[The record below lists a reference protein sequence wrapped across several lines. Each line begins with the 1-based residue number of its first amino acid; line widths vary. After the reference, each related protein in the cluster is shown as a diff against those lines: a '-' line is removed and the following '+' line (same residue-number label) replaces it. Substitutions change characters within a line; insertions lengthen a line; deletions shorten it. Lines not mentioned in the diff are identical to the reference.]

1 MGAVF
6 TDGSHFLIDSLY
18 LCIVKLPFDDCS
30 VYKYNTKKIMNKHN
44 TLSIIAGLYMKH
56 LNSAI
61 EKVYGVKVIGGVYS
75 ENEELIHTTN
85 K

>member
-1 MGAVF
+1 MRAICE
-6 TDGSHFLIDSLY
+6 DCSHFLIDSLY

-30 VYKYNTKKIMNKHN
+30 AYKHNTKKIMNES
-44 TLSIIAGLYMKH
+44 LSIIADLYMKH

-61 EKVYGVKVIGGVYS
+61 EKVYGVKVKGSVYS

>member
-1 MGAVF
+1 MRAVF
-6 TDGSHFLIDSLY
+6 TDGSHFLIV
-18 LCIVKLPFDDCS
+18 CIVKRQFDDCS
-30 VYKYNTKKIMNKHN
+30 AYKHNTKKIMNES
-44 TLSIIAGLYMKH
+44 LSIIADLYMKH

-75 ENEELIHTTN
+75 KNEKLIHTTN

>member
-1 MGAVF
+1 MRAVF

-18 LCIVKLPFDDCS
+18 LCIVKLPFNDCS
-30 VYKYNTKKIMNKHN
+30 AYKHNTKKIMNES
-44 TLSIIAGLYMKH
+44 LSIIADLYMKH

-61 EKVYGVKVIGGVYS
+61 EKVYGVKVIDGVYS

>member
-1 MGAVF
+1 
-6 TDGSHFLIDSLY
+6 
-18 LCIVKLPFDDCS
+18 
-30 VYKYNTKKIMNKHN
+30 MNES
-44 TLSIIAGLYMKH
+44 LSIIAGLYMKH
-56 LNSAI
+56 LNLAI

>member
-6 TDGSHFLIDSLY
+6 TDGSHFFINSLY
-18 LCIVKLPFDDCS
+18 LCIVKRQFDDCS
-30 VYKYNTKKIMNKHN
+30 AYKHNTKKIMNES
-44 TLSIIAGLYMKH
+44 LSIIAGLYMKH
-56 LNSAI
+56 LNSAV
-61 EKVYGVKVIGGVYS
+61 EKVYGLKVIGGVYS

>member
-6 TDGSHFLIDSLY
+6 TDGSHFFINSLY
-18 LCIVKLPFDDCS
+18 LCIVKRQFDDCS
-30 VYKYNTKKIMNKHN
+30 AYKHNTKKIMNES
-44 TLSIIAGLYMKH
+44 LSIIADLYMKH

>member
-1 MGAVF
+1 MQADF
-6 TDGSHFLIDSLY
+6 TVGLHFLINSLY
-18 LCIVKLPFDDCS
+18 LCIVKRQFDDCS
-30 VYKYNTKKIMNKHN
+30 AYKHN
-44 TLSIIAGLYMKH
+44 TLSIITDLYMKH

>member
-1 MGAVF
+1 MN
-6 TDGSHFLIDSLY
+6 DS
-18 LCIVKLPFDDCS
+18 
-30 VYKYNTKKIMNKHN
+30 
-44 TLSIIAGLYMKH
+44 LSIIADLYMKH

-61 EKVYGVKVIGGVYS
+61 EKVYGVKVIGSVYS

>member
-1 MGAVF
+1 MRANNEVRP
-6 TDGSHFLIDSLY
+6 HFLINSLY
-18 LCIVKLPFDDCS
+18 LCIVKLPFDNCS
-30 VYKYNTKKIMNKHN
+30 AYKHNTKKIMNES
-44 TLSIIAGLYMKH
+44 LSIIADLYMKH

-75 ENEELIHTTN
+75 EKEELIHTTN

>member
-1 MGAVF
+1 
-6 TDGSHFLIDSLY
+6 
-18 LCIVKLPFDDCS
+18 
-30 VYKYNTKKIMNKHN
+30 MNES
-44 TLSIIAGLYMKH
+44 LSIIVDLYMKH

-75 ENEELIHTTN
+75 EKEELIHTTN

>member
-6 TDGSHFLIDSLY
+6 TDGSHFFINSLY
-18 LCIVKLPFDDCS
+18 LYIVKRQFDDCS
-30 VYKYNTKKIMNKHN
+30 AYKHNTKKIMNES
-44 TLSIIAGLYMKH
+44 LSIIAGLYMKH

-75 ENEELIHTTN
+75 ENEELIHATN

>member
-1 MGAVF
+1 MNE
-6 TDGSHFLIDSLY
+6 SLG
-18 LCIVKLPFDDCS
+18 
-30 VYKYNTKKIMNKHN
+30 
-44 TLSIIAGLYMKH
+44 IIADLYMKH

-75 ENEELIHTTN
+75 ENEKLIHTTN

>member
-6 TDGSHFLIDSLY
+6 TDGSHFLINSLY
-18 LCIVKLPFDDCS
+18 LYIVKLPFDDCS
-30 VYKYNTKKIMNKHN
+30 AYKHNTKKIMNES
-44 TLSIIAGLYMKH
+44 LSIIADLYMKH

-75 ENEELIHTTN
+75 EKEELIHTTN

>member
-6 TDGSHFLIDSLY
+6 TDGSHFFINSLY
-18 LCIVKLPFDDCS
+18 LCIVKRQFDDCS
-30 VYKYNTKKIMNKHN
+30 AYKHNTKKIMNES
-44 TLSIIAGLYMKH
+44 LSIIAGLYMKH

-75 ENEELIHTTN
+75 ENEELIHATN

>member
-1 MGAVF
+1 MRAVF
-6 TDGSHFLIDSLY
+6 TDGSHFFINSLY
-18 LCIVKLPFDDCS
+18 LCIVKRQFDDCS
-30 VYKYNTKKIMNKHN
+30 AYKHNTKKIMNES
-44 TLSIIAGLYMKH
+44 LSIIADLYMKH

-61 EKVYGVKVIGGVYS
+61 EKVYGVKVKGSVYS

>member
-6 TDGSHFLIDSLY
+6 TDGSHFFINSLY
-18 LCIVKLPFDDCS
+18 LCIVKRQFDDCS
-30 VYKYNTKKIMNKHN
+30 AYKHNTKKIMNES
-44 TLSIIAGLYMKH
+44 LSIIAGLYMKH

>member
-1 MGAVF
+1 
-6 TDGSHFLIDSLY
+6 
-18 LCIVKLPFDDCS
+18 
-30 VYKYNTKKIMNKHN
+30 MNES
-44 TLSIIAGLYMKH
+44 LSIIADLYMKH

-75 ENEELIHTTN
+75 KNEKLIHTTN

>member
-1 MGAVF
+1 MREVF
-6 TDGSHFLIDSLY
+6 TDVSHFLIDSLY
-18 LCIVKLPFDDCS
+18 LCIIKRQFDDCS
-30 VYKYNTKKIMNKHN
+30 AYKHNTKKIMNESLN
-44 TLSIIAGLYMKH
+44 IIADLYMKH

-75 ENEELIHTTN
+75 ENEKLIHTTN

>member
-1 MGAVF
+1 MGAIF
-6 TDGSHFLIDSLY
+6 TDGSHFFINSLY
-18 LCIVKLPFDDCS
+18 LCIVKRQFDDCS
-30 VYKYNTKKIMNKHN
+30 AYKHNTKKIMNES
-44 TLSIIAGLYMKH
+44 LSIIADLYMKH

-75 ENEELIHTTN
+75 ENEKLIHTTN

>member
-1 MGAVF
+1 MQADF
-6 TDGSHFLIDSLY
+6 TVGLHFLINSLY

-30 VYKYNTKKIMNKHN
+30 AYKHNTKKIMNKHN
-44 TLSIIAGLYMKH
+44 TLSIITDLYMKH

-75 ENEELIHTTN
+75 ENEELIHATN

>member
-1 MGAVF
+1 MRAVF
-6 TDGSHFLIDSLY
+6 TDGSHFLINSLY

-30 VYKYNTKKIMNKHN
+30 AYKHNTKKIMNKHN
-44 TLSIIAGLYMKH
+44 TLSIIADLYMKH

-61 EKVYGVKVIGGVYS
+61 EKVYGVKVVGGVYS
-75 ENEELIHTTN
+75 EKEELIHTTN